1 MKLPGLRSLRS
12 RFLLL
17 VLGGVLVPLAL
28 TGLWL
33 SNSIARS
40 GESVLDTRLDA
51 ALDHVASDASTRWTA
66 LQAEMRHIAR
76 DSAVRSALLSSSP
89 RRGRQASSAAVVV
102 RSAADRNALRQ
113 ALTSPVVLVGMNAET
128 EWTVLDEGSP
138 VVGRTRDV
146 RESTLAGM
154 ELPIVVPVYGTDGR
168 TTIGRVESRLSL
180 WSLVPIGPDGAWGV
194 DAVLQVIDRTTG
206 AALVTLPFDEGLM
219 HQNGFSLDG
228 ERWIVRRK
236 AIDEPAVTI
245 IAAAPLTAYTLPFK
259 QAADKG
265 TLAIINVAAITIGVA
280 TLLITR
286 LTRSLEELVLATDA
300 VAAGDLERRVSDRS
314 DDEVSRVGRAFN
326 AMTQSLRTTLRQL
339 SQREALVAVG
349 EFAASLAHEVRNP
362 LTSMRI
368 DLQRVDEKLP
378 GDSPL
383 RVQVGRALREVERL
397 DHTVSGAL
405 RIARSGNIAADIVDL
420 RVPLQRAIEVA
431 MPSFEQGG
439 AALEQVEIAS
449 AALPVRGDEA
459 ALEQLF
465 LNILLN
471 AAQAL
476 GRDGRAGVTAS
487 TRTGRAHV
495 DIWDSGPGIAKDR
508 LDMVFDPFYSTKK
521 DGTGLGLSVA
531 RQIVLAHGGTIAIDS
546 GANSGTT
553 VSIRIPVAT

>member
-28 TGLWL
+28 TGLWM
-33 SNSIARS
+33 SSSIARS
-40 GESVLDTRLDA
+40 GESVLESRLDA
-51 ALDHVASDASTRWTA
+51 ALDHVANDATARWRT
-66 LQAEMRHIAR
+66 LPAE
-76 DSAVRSALLSSSP
+76 
-89 RRGRQASSAAVVV
+89 
-102 RSAADRNALRQ
+102 
-113 ALTSPVVLVGMNAET
+113 
-128 EWTVLDEGSP
+128 
-138 VVGRTRDV
+138 
-146 RESTLAGM
+146 
-154 ELPIVVPVYGTDGR
+154 
-168 TTIGRVESRLSL
+168 GRVASPISL
-180 WSLVPIGPDGAWGV
+180 GSLVPIGADGAWGV
-194 DAVLQVIDRTTG
+194 DAILQVIDRTTG
-206 AALVTLPFDEGLM
+206 AGLIATLPFDQRLM
-219 HQNGFSLDG
+219 HQDGFSLDG
-228 ERWIVRRK
+228 ERWIVRRRTL
-236 AIDEPAVTI
+236 DEPAVTI
-245 IAAAPLTAYTLPFK
+245 IAAAPLAAYTLPFK
-259 QAADKG
+259 QASDKG
-265 TLAIINVAAITIGVA
+265 TLAIINVAAITISVA

-286 LTRSLEELVLATDA
+286 LTRSLEELALATDA
-300 VAAGDLERRVSDRS
+300 VAGGDLERRVSDGS
-314 DDEVSRVGRAFN
+314 NDEVSRVGRAFN
-326 AMTQSLRTTLRQL
+326 AMTLSLRTTLRQL

-378 GDSPL
+378 VDSPL

-420 RVPLQRAIEVA
+420 RVPLRRAIEVA
-431 MPSFEQGG
+431 TPSFEQAG
-439 AALEQVEIAS
+439 ATLEQVEIAS

-465 LNILLN
+465 INILLN

-476 GRDGRAGVTAS
+476 GPDGRAGVTAS

-495 DIWDSGPGIAKDR
+495 DIWDSGPGITKDR
-508 LDMVFDPFYSTKK
+508 LDKVFDPFYSTKK

-546 GANSGTT
+546 GADSGTT
-553 VSIRIPVAT
+553 VAIRIPVVT